1 MTASFY
7 ARITGTGLGIPQ
19 KIMTNDDLAKLV
31 ETNDEWITTRTGI
44 KTRHVAGEN
53 EATSDLA
60 LTAAKAAL
68 AKANLKPEDLDTII
82 VCTSTPDFPAFPST
96 AAVLQKKLG
105 AKAICAFDLSA
116 ACSGFVY
123 GLNVSRAFIAS
134 GQAKKILLVGADV
147 LSKSVNWKDRRT
159 CVLFG
164 DGAGAVVLEA
174 TTEKAGVIDSFCES
188 DGGGAEMLIVKK
200 GGTQAPVTDLNDP
213 DQFIYMD
220 GQAVF
225 KFGVRILSEC
235 LERILQ
241 KNNLKSGEI
250 KWVVPHQANIRIL
263 DAAAKRVDIP
273 VENFYSNL
281 SRYVNTS
288 GASIPICL
296 AELDAQGKIQKG
308 DKLIF
313 VGFGAGLTWGA
324 AYVVW

>member
-7 ARITGTGLGIPQ
+7 ARITGTGLGIPE
-19 KIMTNDDLAKLV
+19 KLVTNDDLAKLV
-31 ETNDEWITTRTGI
+31 DTNDEWITTRTGI

-68 AKANLKPEDLDTII
+68 AKANLKPEDLDAII

-105 AKAICAFDLSA
+105 AKPICAFDLSA

-123 GLNVSRAFIAS
+123 GLNMARALIAS

-164 DGAGAVVLEA
+164 DGAGAVILEA

-188 DGGGAEMLIVKK
+188 DGSGADMLIVKK
-200 GGTQAPVTDLNDP
+200 GGTQTPVTDLNDP

-225 KFGVRILSEC
+225 KFGVRILSDC
-235 LERILQ
+235 LERILT
-241 KNNLKSGEI
+241 KNNLKSSEI

-263 DAAAKRVDIP
+263 DAAARRVEIP

-281 SRYVNTS
+281 SRYGNTS

-296 AELDAQGKIQKG
+296 AELDAQGKIKKG

-324 AYVVW
+324 AYVIW